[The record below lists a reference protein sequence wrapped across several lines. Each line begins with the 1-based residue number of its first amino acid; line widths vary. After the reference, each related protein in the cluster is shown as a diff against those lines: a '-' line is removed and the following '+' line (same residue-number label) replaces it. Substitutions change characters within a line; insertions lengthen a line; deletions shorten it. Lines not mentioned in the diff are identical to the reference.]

1 MISLGMIVTFLE
13 LLNKVKM
20 DSMRLNNVELTRL
33 NAEKS
38 LILVSKLF
46 PHEENSA
53 LVPPMI

>member
-1 MISLGMIVTFLE
+1 MIVTFLE